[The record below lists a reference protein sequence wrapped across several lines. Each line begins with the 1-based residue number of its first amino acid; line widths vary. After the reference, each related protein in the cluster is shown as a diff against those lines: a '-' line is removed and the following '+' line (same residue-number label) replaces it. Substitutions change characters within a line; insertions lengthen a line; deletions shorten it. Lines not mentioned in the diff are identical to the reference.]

1 MFRFTGPVL
10 TSKSWLNRAQVVH
23 YFNPQVKLNINAE
36 SDDVVSLKK
45 AIASLNQLDKNAKNH
60 GFAEVDAGTNANEF
74 DLGLGGTSFRFF
86 AFLVSRSK
94 GEFTVKA
101 EKRLLQRPQAE
112 IIEILKQLGVECE
125 LNSDCLKI
133 KSTGWKAVSKIICN
147 GSESSQFV
155 SGLLLSCWNLEFDLN
170 IQIKKPVVSFD
181 YLKMTTSLLQQAG
194 MQIRMQEQDDFFNIS
209 IPKEQKSNLQEFTN
223 ELDVSSAFSLCA
235 ATVVGGETQITNWS
249 MRSSQPDMAFLAA
262 FRKMQIH
269 CELGE
274 SSLKISKHNTW
285 FGIEADLQNSPDLF
299 PVLAVLC
306 ALAKGESRLYG
317 AEQLRH
323 KESDRISKT
332 RELLVLAGFQCEEL
346 SDGLKIFGQSS
357 VQNLKQEFSF
367 DPDHDHRMAMAAAL
381 LKLKGYN
388 IKIQHPEV
396 VNKSY
401 PNFWKDIGL

>member
-10 TSKSWLNRAQVVH
+10 TSKSWLNRAQVVQ
-23 YFNPQVKLNINAE
+23 YFNPQVKLNVDAE
-36 SDDVVSLKK
+36 SDDVISLKK
-45 AIASLNQLDKNAKNH
+45 AIAA
-60 GFAEVDAGTNANEF
+60 VGTVNEF

-86 AFLVSRSK
+86 TFLISRSK

-101 EKRLLQRPQAE
+101 EKRLLQRPQSE
-112 IIEILKQLGVECE
+112 ILDILKQLGVSCE
-125 LNSDCLKI
+125 LTQDYLKI
-133 KSTGWKAVSKIICN
+133 KSSGWQATKQVVCDGA
-147 GSESSQFV
+147 ESSQFI
-155 SGLLLSCWNLEFDLN
+155 SGLLLSCWNLDFDLN

-181 YLKMTTSLLQQAG
+181 YLKMTISLLQQAG
-194 MQIRMQEQDDFFNIS
+194 LQIIMQEQDNFFQLNIA
-209 IPKEQKSNLQEFTN
+209 KLQKSNLQELVS

-235 ATVVGGETQITNWS
+235 AAVVGGQAQITNWS
-249 MRSSQPDMAFLAA
+249 MRSSQPDIAFLIA

-269 CELGE
+269 CDI
-274 SSLKISKHNTW
+274 SDSNLKLAKHNTW
-285 FGIEADLQNSPDLF
+285 FAVEADLRNSPDLF

-306 ALAKGESRLYG
+306 ALAKGDSRLYG

-323 KESDRISKT
+323 KESDRIAKT
-332 RELLVLAGFQCEEL
+332 RELLMAAGFKCEEL
-346 SDGLKIFGQSS
+346 SDGLRIFGQSS
-357 VQNLKQEFSF
+357 VQSLQQQFSF

-388 IKIQHPEV
+388 IKIQNPEV

>member
-1 MFRFTGPVL
+1 M
-10 TSKSWLNRAQVVH
+10 
-23 YFNPQVKLNINAE
+23 
-36 SDDVVSLKK
+36 
-45 AIASLNQLDKNAKNH
+45 
-60 GFAEVDAGTNANEF
+60 
-74 DLGLGGTSFRFF
+74 GGTSFRFF
-86 AFLVSRSK
+86 AFLISRSK
-94 GEFTVKA
+94 GEFTIKA

-112 IIEILKQLGVECE
+112 ILEILKQLGVNCE
-125 LNSDCLKI
+125 LTQAHLKI
-133 KSTGWKAVSKIICN
+133 KSSGWNAPDKVVCDGA
-147 GSESSQFV
+147 ESSQFI
-155 SGLLLSCWNLEFDLN
+155 SGLLLSSWNLDFDLN

-181 YLKMTTSLLQQAG
+181 YLKMTISLLQQAG
-194 MQIRMQEQDDFFNIS
+194 MQIKVQEQDNFFQLTIAKMQN
-209 IPKEQKSNLQEFTN
+209 SNLQELVS

-235 ATVVGGETQITNWS
+235 TAVVGGQAQITNWS
-249 MRSSQPDMAFLAA
+249 IRSSQPDMAFLAA

-269 CELGE
+269 CDISE
-274 SSLKISKHNTW
+274 SNLKIAKHNTW

-323 KESDRISKT
+323 KESDRIAKT
-332 RELLVLAGFQCEEL
+332 CELLMSAGFKCEEL
-346 SDGLKIFGQSS
+346 ADGLKIFGQSS
-357 VQNLKQEFSF
+357 VQNLQQEFNF

-388 IKIQHPEV
+388 IKIQNPEV